1 MRKGTPE
8 DIERLEIALSKV
20 IVPSGILIR
29 TWQQADFQAIQQ
41 LSIAEGWDTPRER
54 PGDMLSAWHHSWPAL
69 VAVTEQGEIVGF
81 LRALSDGKVTTY
93 VAELLVVQDW
103 RGQGI
108 GSALLEVCHHTY
120 PNTRLD
126 LLSSEFTE
134 GFYESQGFAP
144 CTGFRRSY
152 L

>member
-1 MRKGTPE
+1 MRSPTPE
-8 DIERLEIALSKV
+8 DLERLDMALSRISLPDGV
-20 IVPSGILIR
+20 SIR
-29 TWQQADFQAIQQ
+29 PWQQKDFSAVQQ
-41 LSIAEGWDTPRER
+41 ISAAEGWVVPRER

-69 VAVTEQGEIVGF
+69 VALDHQGMIIGF

-93 VAELLVVQDW
+93 VAEILVIHKW

-108 GSALLEVCHHTY
+108 GSALLNVCHHMY

-126 LLSSEFTE
+126 ILVPGFSD
-134 GFYESQGFAP
+134 GFYERQGFTP
-144 CTGFRRSY
+144 ENGFRRSH